1 LPTLVVGDTNDWRNT
16 LAAGPFAQHGFQAA
30 TAPPSRFRTFPA
42 YLALGSLD
50 KAFHRGEI
58 VIRHARAVST
68 QLARR
73 ASDHLPLLI
82 DFHLPNGSPARDA

>member
-1 LPTLVVGDTNDWRNT
+1 MASSRRRRPLRV
-16 LAAGPFAQHGFQAA
+16 FARF
-30 TAPPSRFRTFPA
+30 PPISPC
-42 YLALGSLD
+42 SLD

-58 VIRHARAVST
+58 IIRHARAVST

-82 DFHLPNGSPARDA
+82 DFHLPNGSPARDP